1 VNDMIIDGVAVIGAI
16 ACVMWLIRGLK
27 ALQSGASTQ
36 SEDAVEAVPAEV
48 SASIVDDDIA
58 VIAAAVYAML
68 GRRHIVHIDS
78 HLDPTWASEGRWMHQ
93 ISHTPH

>member
-1 VNDMIIDGVAVIGAI
+1 MNDMIIDGLAVIGAI

-27 ALQSGASTQ
+27 ALQTEPPTK
-36 SEDAVEAVPAEV
+36 SEDAVGAVPAEV
-48 SASIVDDDIA
+48 PASIVDDDIA